1 MAVTTRDKH
10 GTLTKRRKA
19 EGPQLDRRSARYF
32 AIVAGTWS
40 CGFPTRREAESAGRE
55 MQSRSESGVNLAA
68 GSMTLAEF
76 LRSVWLATHVA
87 KVQRGQLKAGSAAHY
102 TLMAEK
108 YVIPTL
114 GDKRL
119 ATSSPHICGSCTRS
133 SGPGWHQSRFAT
145 STSRSR
151 MRSRSR

>member
-19 EGPQLDRRSARYF
+19 EGPQLDRRSARYY
-32 AIVAGTWS
+32 AIVAGAWS
-40 CGFPTRREAESAGRE
+40 RGFPTRREAESAERE
-55 MQSRSESGVNLAA
+55 MQSRSASGVNLAA

-76 LRSVWLATHVA
+76 LRSVWLAAHVA
-87 KVQRGQLKAGSAAHY
+87 KVQRGQLKAGSAAHD

-119 ATSSPHICGSCTRS
+119 RDLQRHICESCTRI
-133 SGPGWHQSRFAT
+133 SGLGSRNSRFAT

-151 MRSRSR
+151 TRSRSR